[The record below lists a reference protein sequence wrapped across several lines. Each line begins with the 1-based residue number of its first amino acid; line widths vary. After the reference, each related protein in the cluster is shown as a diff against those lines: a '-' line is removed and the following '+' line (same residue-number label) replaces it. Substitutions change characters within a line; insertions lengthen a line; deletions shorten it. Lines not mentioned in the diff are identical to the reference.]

1 MLVINEAHF
10 LTHNA
15 QVSERLACWTWVAL
29 DFGMSSLV
37 LLLSQKLWNP
47 FLPEIQ
53 NF

>member
-1 MLVINEAHF
+1 MLVINKAHF

-15 QVSERLACWTWVAL
+15 QVQECLACWTWVVF
-29 DFGMSSLV
+29 DFGMSSLA

-47 FLPEIQ
+47 FLSEIQ